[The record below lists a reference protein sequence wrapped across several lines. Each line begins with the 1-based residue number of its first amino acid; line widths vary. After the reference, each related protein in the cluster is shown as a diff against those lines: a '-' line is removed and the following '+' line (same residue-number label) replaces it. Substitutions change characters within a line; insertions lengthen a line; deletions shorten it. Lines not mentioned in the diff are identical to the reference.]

1 MNKLGALIS
10 RNAKIYLRDR
20 AAVFFSFLSV
30 LIVFFLYILFIGK
43 NIKTGLE
50 NAFLRNGLNADLK
63 LINLYSDS
71 WTMGG
76 IIGVGCVTVA
86 NGCMANFVH
95 DTMLNL
101 RNDLF
106 VTPTSRVLIIT
117 SYFFSTLI
125 ITVVMNA
132 LMFVIIYAYLLI
144 KGMAA
149 LAFMDLLAILGI
161 ITLSAIS
168 ATILSLLLSFFVKT
182 DSAHAGVVAI
192 FTVLAG
198 FATGAYMPLSFF
210 PKAITYICTFYPA
223 TGTVVLMRNY
233 IMKSVISE
241 MSSQYPVPIV
251 SALKEEYALFLK
263 IGSWSIPNYLIVV
276 YVLATTLI
284 LGGALALLIR
294 KYKNK

>member
-1 MNKLGALIS
+1 
-10 RNAKIYLRDR
+10 
-20 AAVFFSFLSV
+20 
-30 LIVFFLYILFIGK
+30 
-43 NIKTGLE
+43 
-50 NAFLRNGLNADLK
+50 
-63 LINLYSDS
+63 
-71 WTMGG
+71 MGG

-149 LAFMDLLAILGI
+149 LAFLDLLAILGI

-182 DSAHAGVVAI
+182 DSAHAGWWRYSPC
-192 FTVLAG
+192 L
-198 FATGAYMPLSFF
+198 
-210 PKAITYICTFYPA
+210 
-223 TGTVVLMRNY
+223 
-233 IMKSVISE
+233 
-241 MSSQYPVPIV
+241 
-251 SALKEEYALFLK
+251 
-263 IGSWSIPNYLIVV
+263 
-276 YVLATTLI
+276 
-284 LGGALALLIR
+284 LALPPARICR
-294 KYKNK
+294 SAFSPKP